1 METGGRNENPQFG
14 KATPEDLTIV
24 KEKGETFMARLSTY
38 FSLENAGDRHDE
50 KLLKQGLDSLPG
62 VTSVSLS
69 DRGCVAVDYDS
80 TGVRQEQI
88 RQRVQELGY
97 QLKGEE

>member
-1 METGGRNENPQFG
+1 
-14 KATPEDLTIV
+14 
-24 KEKGETFMARLSTY
+24 MAHLSTY
-38 FSLENAGDRHDE
+38 FSLENAGDRRDE
-50 KLLKQGLDSLPG
+50 EVLKQGLDTLPG

-88 RQRVQELGY
+88 RQKVQELGY
-97 QLKGEE
+97 QLKAED

>member
-1 METGGRNENPQFG
+1 MKKRGLGKLFQTVGRSDFYGPFEHLFLP
-14 KATPEDLTIV
+14 
-24 KEKGETFMARLSTY
+24 GERK
-38 FSLENAGDRHDE
+38 HDE
-50 KLLKQGLDSLPG
+50 KLLKQGLDMLPG

-88 RQRVQELGY
+88 RQKVQELGY
-97 QLKGEE
+97 QLKAED

>member
-1 METGGRNENPQFG
+1 
-14 KATPEDLTIV
+14 
-24 KEKGETFMARLSTY
+24 MAHLSTY

-50 KLLKQGLDSLPG
+50 KLLKRGLDALPG

-69 DRGCVAVDYDS
+69 ERGCVAVDYDS

-88 RQRVQELGY
+88 RQKVQELGY
-97 QLKGEE
+97 QLRNEE

>member
-1 METGGRNENPQFG
+1 
-14 KATPEDLTIV
+14 
-24 KEKGETFMARLSTY
+24 MAHLSTY

-50 KLLKQGLDSLPG
+50 SRLKQGLDALPG

-69 DRGCVAVDYDS
+69 ERGCVAVDYDS

-88 RQRVQELGY
+88 RRRVQELGY
-97 QLKGEE
+97 QLRAED